1 MLVICHQIRLRDD
14 DSFSYW
20 LEKKA
25 QYIFCSR
32 MWAWFFR
39 VKRCTVGMR
48 NGMAQIG
55 LETNSSGKFDKKRK
69 KLHCYN
75 ESVGSNNMVLSN
87 DFLTFV
93 VMQVVLLNICVRQ
106 RWKAVMKSRLQMTP

>member
-1 MLVICHQIRLRDD
+1 MICHQIRLRGD

-25 QYIFCSR
+25 QDIFCSH
-32 MWAWFFR
+32 MWAWVFR

-48 NGMAQIG
+48 NVMAQIG
-55 LETNSSGKFDKKRK
+55 LETNSSRKFDKKRQ

-75 ESVGSNNMVLSN
+75 ESVGSNNM
-87 DFLTFV
+87 F
-93 VMQVVLLNICVRQ
+93 
-106 RWKAVMKSRLQMTP
+106 

>member
-1 MLVICHQIRLRDD
+1 
-14 DSFSYW
+14 
-20 LEKKA
+20 
-25 QYIFCSR
+25 

-55 LETNSSGKFDKKRK
+55 LETNSSRKFDKKRK
-69 KLHCYN
+69 HCYN

-93 VMQVVLLNICVRQ
+93 IMQVVLLNICVRQ

>member
-1 MLVICHQIRLRDD
+1 MICHQIRLRDD

-25 QYIFCSR
+25 QDIFCSR
-32 MWAWFFR
+32 MWAWVFR
-39 VKRCTVGMR
+39 VKRCTVVMR

-93 VMQVVLLNICVRQ
+93 IMQVVLLHICVRQ
-106 RWKAVMKSRLQMTP
+106 RWKAVMKSLLQMTP